1 MVNTETLSINEL
13 QVLEQNLKEVLYN
26 NFSEILF
33 RVNYSGQLSELL
45 NVLGLESL
53 LPYQRVNSK
62 KQGVILVI
70 GQSEVKQNKLLAVA
84 KDLGFDKNR
93 FEFCL
98 DYNEA
103 KTFPYRKMQYSPKYS
118 AVLVGAMPHSVKDKG
133 DFSSM
138 ITAMEKQEGYPPVI
152 RMGSNE
158 LKITK
163 SNFEQALKGLLNQN
177 LLRGGLCE
185 GF

>member
-1 MVNTETLSINEL
+1 M
-13 QVLEQNLKEVLYN
+13 
-26 NFSEILF
+26 
-33 RVNYSGQLSELL
+33 
-45 NVLGLESL
+45 GLENL
-53 LPYQRVNSK
+53 LSYRKSMYN
-62 KQGVILVI
+62 KQGKIVVI
-70 GQSEVKQNKLLAVA
+70 GQSETKINKLLAVA
-84 KDLGFDKNR
+84 KELGFDKNR

-163 SNFEQALKGLLNQN
+163 TGFCNCLKN
-177 LLRGGLCE
+177 LLE
-185 GF
+185 QNFIIN

>member
-53 LPYQRVNSK
+53 LPYQKVNSN
-62 KQGVILVI
+62 KQGMILVI

-84 KDLGFDKNR
+84 KELGFDKNR

-98 DYNEA
+98 DYNKA
-103 KTFPYRKMQYSPKYS
+103 KTFQYKKMQYSPNYS
-118 AVLVGAMPHSVKDKG
+118 YVLVGAMPHSVKDKG

-138 ITAMEKQEGYPPVI
+138 ITAMEEQEGYPPVI
-152 RMGSNE
+152 RMGSNT

-163 SNFEQALKGLLNQN
+163 SNFEQTLKGLL
-177 LLRGGLCE
+177 G
-185 GF
+185 

>member
-13 QVLEQNLKEVLYN
+13 QVLEQDLKTILKD
-26 NFSEILF
+26 NFSEILS
-33 RVNYSGQLSELL
+33 RVNYSGQIVELL
-45 NVLGLESL
+45 SVMGLENL
-53 LPYQRVNSK
+53 LSYRKSMYN
-62 KQGVILVI
+62 KQGKIVVI
-70 GQSEVKQNKLLAVA
+70 GQSETKINKLLAVA
-84 KDLGFDKNR
+84 KELGFDKNR

-138 ITAMEKQEGYPPVI
+138 ITAMEKQEVYPPVI

>member
-84 KDLGFDKNR
+84 KELGFDKNR

>member
-84 KDLGFDKNR
+84 KELGFDKNR

-118 AVLVGAMPHSVKDKG
+118 VVLVGAMPHSVKDKG

-163 SNFEQALKGLLNQN
+163 TGFCNCLKN
-177 LLRGGLCE
+177 LLE
-185 GF
+185 QNFIIN

>member
-1 MVNTETLSINEL
+1 MVNTKTLSINEL
-13 QVLEQNLKEVLYN
+13 QVLEQNLKEVLHN
-26 NFSEILF
+26 HFSEILS
-33 RVNYSGQLSELL
+33 RINYSGQLAELL
-45 NVLGLESL
+45 NVLGLENL
-53 LPYQRVNSK
+53 LPYQKVNSN
-62 KQGVILVI
+62 KQGMILVI

-84 KDLGFDKNR
+84 KELGFDKNR

>member
-1 MVNTETLSINEL
+1 
-13 QVLEQNLKEVLYN
+13 
-26 NFSEILF
+26 
-33 RVNYSGQLSELL
+33 
-45 NVLGLESL
+45 
-53 LPYQRVNSK
+53 
-62 KQGVILVI
+62 
-70 GQSEVKQNKLLAVA
+70 
-84 KDLGFDKNR
+84 
-93 FEFCL
+93 
-98 DYNEA
+98 
-103 KTFPYRKMQYSPKYS
+103 MQYSPKYS

-138 ITAMEKQEGYPPVI
+138 ITAMEKQEGYPLVI